1 MRKIL
6 TIGAAAIAVLLV
18 AILSFAATKPDS
30 FRVERSVSIKA
41 PPEKVVALIDDF
53 HQWSLW
59 SPWERLDP
67 AMQRTFSG
75 ATSGTGAAYTWTGNR
90 KVGAGHME
98 VLDASPSKVTIKL
111 DFLKPFEG
119 HNTAEFT
126 LQPNGDSTRVTWA
139 MYGPSPYMSK
149 VMGTIFNMD
158 KMIGKD
164 FSTGLANMKRVAER

>member
-1 MRKIL
+1 MRKTL
-6 TIGAAAIAVLLV
+6 TIILAVVAVLLI
-18 AILSFAATKPDS
+18 AILCFAATKPDS

-41 PPEKVVALIDDF
+41 PPEKIVALIDDF
-53 HQWSLW
+53 HKWGSW
-59 SPWERLDP
+59 SPWEKLDP

-75 ATSGTGAAYTWTGNR
+75 APSGTGAAYAWTGNS

-98 VLDASPSKVTIKL
+98 ILDASPSKVTIKL

-158 KMIGKD
+158 NMIGKD
-164 FSTGLANMKRVAER
+164 FTTGLANMKRVAEQ